1 MVPETVSGFCLVFKS
16 GVCPNVNVCSPSN
29 EKRKRK
35 KCLARTGSGL
45 EEGGLLV
52 FGMAPVL
59 FPFPRPTIVAFC
71 IKPSLTD

>member
-35 KCLARTGSGL
+35 KMPGKNREWA
-45 EEGGLLV
+45 
-52 FGMAPVL
+52 
-59 FPFPRPTIVAFC
+59 
-71 IKPSLTD
+71 